1 MLKNLV
7 IIVLIIIIFH
17 ILDKPHPTVKAAL
30 EPEPENKMMKR
41 YKSLISLLIMQF
53 GVKIIEAEDTKIKL
67 VGMNLYGTQTFELIH
82 SKGNITVTWE
92 VQQRGLSITKRGL
105 MCENDLKPTIIL
117 AKIESLVRASE
128 QTLSQHY

>member
-17 ILDKPHPTVKAAL
+17 ILDKPHPTIKATVV
-30 EPEPENKMMKR
+30 PEPENKMLKR

-53 GVKIIEAEDTKIKL
+53 GVKIIEMENTKLKL
-67 VGMNLYGTQTFELIH
+67 VGMNSYGTQTFELIH
-82 SKGNITVTWE
+82 SKDNITVTWE
-92 VQQRGLSITKRGL
+92 VHQRGLSITKRGV

-117 AKIESLVRASE
+117 AKVESLVKASE
-128 QTLSQHY
+128 QTLSQYY